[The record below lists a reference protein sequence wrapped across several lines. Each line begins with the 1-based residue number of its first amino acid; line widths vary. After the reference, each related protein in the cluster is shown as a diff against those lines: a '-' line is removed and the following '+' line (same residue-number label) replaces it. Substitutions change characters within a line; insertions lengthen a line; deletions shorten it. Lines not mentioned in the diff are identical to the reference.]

1 MKIFLRLVEV
11 SFHKSFGLNDIFI
24 YVYILK
30 NWIERIGAQVIGVL
44 VILGLGISTG
54 IVSLF
59 YTSYIPI
66 QPFANFFAK

>member
-1 MKIFLRLVEV
+1 MIFL
-11 SFHKSFGLNDIFI
+11 
-24 YVYILK
+24 YMYILK

-59 YTSYIPI
+59 YTS
-66 QPFANFFAK
+66 